1 MAMDAGV
8 DALAW
13 LQAGEGVLGLQ
24 VRFGAAFKP
33 GRCAGAERCTGC
45 FLLTIWFAE
54 DGFYGLLVIWLR
66 WGHDLG
72 ARIMPHVTIL
82 L

>member
-1 MAMDAGV
+1 MDAGF

-33 GRCAGAERCTGC
+33 CRCVGAEKGASAAFCSQ
-45 FLLTIWFAE
+45 
-54 DGFYGLLVIWLR
+54 YGLPKMGSMAYSLY
-66 WGHDLG
+66 GFDG
-72 ARIMPHVTIL
+72 AML
-82 L
+82 SL